1 MSTERRDAHAG
12 DFGAPGDGAP
22 QIADFEMERF
32 FVRQR
37 REIMARIDAH
47 EARRRARRWLAAASA
62 AAAGIAVAVL
72 GVAGLSGPDAPVVG
86 TAWLDLPVFAEPAND
101 VADPL
106 DAFGAWPADESAAG
120 STEESESLGILEWD
134 EPLS

>member
-1 MSTERRDAHAG
+1 MSTERR
-12 DFGAPGDGAP
+12 GAPE
-22 QIADFEMERF
+22 IADLQLERF
-32 FVRQR
+32 FARQR

-47 EARRRARRWLAAASA
+47 EAKRRTRRWLAAASA

-72 GVAGLSGPDAPVVG
+72 GVAGLSGPEAQAVS
-86 TAWLDLPVFAEPAND
+86 TAWLDLPVFAEPVND

-106 DAFGAWPADESAAG
+106 DAFGAWPEEQAAENPA
-120 STEESESLGILEWD
+120 EETESLGILEWD

>member
-1 MSTERRDAHAG
+1 MSTERRS
-12 DFGAPGDGAP
+12 APE
-22 QIADFEMERF
+22 IADLQLERF
-32 FVRQR
+32 YVRQR

-47 EARRRARRWLAAASA
+47 EAKRRTRRWLAVASA

-72 GVAGLSGPDAPVVG
+72 GVAGLSGPDATAVS
-86 TAWLDLPVFAEPAND
+86 TAWLDLPVLAEPVND

-106 DAFGAWPADESAAG
+106 EAFGAWP
-120 STEESESLGILEWD
+120 EEQPAENAVEETESLGILEWD